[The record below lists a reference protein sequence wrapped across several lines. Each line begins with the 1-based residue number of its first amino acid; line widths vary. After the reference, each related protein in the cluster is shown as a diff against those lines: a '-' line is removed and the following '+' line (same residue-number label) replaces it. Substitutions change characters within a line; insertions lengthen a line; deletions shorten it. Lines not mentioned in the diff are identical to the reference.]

1 MTPVEGCARQVTSG
15 AFEFQHAID
24 FRTSMTLQAPKV
36 RRIAEPLYEDNLPDK
51 PCITLDEVIALIA
64 EHGVEIPEE
73 EALQIEHFVEKLPG
87 NAVEPI
93 AQRPFQPAMVMARL
107 YRRWLAA
114 SRLHWELTEHAEHS
128 PAWRNWSVT
137 GQPVRLDAEGRKR
150 AMSIVERMISCN
162 RDQFNDFLCGR
173 EPLTPLSLAADSV
186 LFGVDDRAWL
196 SGLGFETDAVLEFLR
211 AKAPAADNVSETG
224 RPEVATED
232 EPVNEPEN
240 ELEWVPKR
248 DLVTRL
254 EMVQHNKLAKEKMR
268 RTFNKPSPGLEPA
281 KKSMGQGRPALWDP
295 VQAALWLIDT
305 SPAHWSFRIF
315 DDLFQ
320 RFFPEWRSRWEKE
333 SAGPKR
339 RAGL

>member
-1 MTPVEGCARQVTSG
+1 MTV
-15 AFEFQHAID
+15 
-24 FRTSMTLQAPKV
+24 QAPRV

-87 NAVEPI
+87 NSVEPVT
-93 AQRPFQPAMVMARL
+93 QRPFQPAVVMERF

-137 GQPVRLDAEGRKR
+137 GQPVRLDAEGGKR
-150 AMSIVERMISCN
+150 AMSVLERMISCN
-162 RDQFNDFLCGR
+162 RDQFNDFLSGR
-173 EPLTPLSLAADSV
+173 EQLTPWSLVAESM
-186 LFGVDDRAWL
+186 LFGVDDRVWL
-196 SGLGFETDAVLEFLR
+196 SGLGFETEAVLEFLR
-211 AKAPAADNVSETG
+211 AKAPAADKV
-224 RPEVATED
+224 PEAGLPEATTED
-232 EPVNEPEN
+232 EPVE
-240 ELEWVPKR
+240 ELEDEPAWVPTS

-254 EMVQHNKLAKEKMR
+254 EVVQWKKDAKEKMR
-268 RTFNKPSPGLEPA
+268 RTFKNPSPGLEPA
-281 KKSMGQGRPALWDP
+281 KKGMGRGRPALWDP
-295 VQAALWLIDT
+295 VQVALWLSDRR
-305 SPAHWSFRIF
+305 SGDWPFRIF
-315 DDLFQ
+315 DDLFE
-320 RFFPEWRSRWEKE
+320 RFFPEWRPRWQKE

>member
-1 MTPVEGCARQVTSG
+1 MTV
-15 AFEFQHAID
+15 
-24 FRTSMTLQAPKV
+24 QAQKV
-36 RRIAEPLYEDNLPDK
+36 RRLAEPLYEDNLPDK

-87 NAVEPI
+87 NAVEPV
-93 AQRPFQPAMVMARL
+93 AQGPFQPAMVMARI

-150 AMSIVERMISCN
+150 AMAMLERMTSRN
-162 RDQFNDFLCGR
+162 RDQFNDFLSGR
-173 EPLTPLSLAADSV
+173 EQLTPLSLAADSV
-186 LFGVDDRAWL
+186 LFGVDDRVWL
-196 SGLGFETDAVLEFLR
+196 SGLGFETEAVLEFLR
-211 AKAPAADNVSETG
+211 AKAPTADKVPETG
-224 RPEVATED
+224 LPEATTED
-232 EPVNEPEN
+232 EPVK
-240 ELEWVPKR
+240 ELEDEPAWVLTR

-254 EMVQHNKLAKEKMR
+254 EVAQKNEIARKKMQRSFKNPSQGLKSAKDGVGRGRLAR
-268 RTFNKPSPGLEPA
+268 
-281 KKSMGQGRPALWDP
+281 WDP
-295 VQAALWLIDT
+295 VQAALWLIRT
-305 SPAHWSFRIF
+305 SPRDWTFRIF
-315 DDLFQ
+315 DDLFE

>member
-1 MTPVEGCARQVTSG
+1 MTV
-15 AFEFQHAID
+15 
-24 FRTSMTLQAPKV
+24 QAPKV

-73 EALQIEHFVEKLPG
+73 EALQIEHFAEKLPG
-87 NAVEPI
+87 NAVEPVTR
-93 AQRPFQPAMVMARL
+93 RPFQPAVVMERF

-137 GQPVRLDAEGRKR
+137 GQPVRLDAEGGTR
-150 AMSIVERMISCN
+150 AMSMLERMISCN
-162 RDQFNDFLCGR
+162 RDQFNDFLSGR
-173 EPLTPLSLAADSV
+173 EQLTPWSLVAESM

-196 SGLGFETDAVLEFLR
+196 SGLGFETEAVLEFLR
-211 AKAPAADNVSETG
+211 VKAPAADNVSETG

-232 EPVNEPEN
+232 EPVSEPEN
-240 ELEWVPKR
+240 EPEWVLKR

-254 EMVQHNKLAKEKMR
+254 EVVQHNKFAKEKMR
-268 RTFNKPSPGLEPA
+268 RAFDNPSPRLKPA
-281 KKSMGQGRPALWDP
+281 KHGVGRGRLARWDP
-295 VQAALWLIDT
+295 VQAALWLIQT

-315 DDLFQ
+315 DDLFE
-320 RFFPEWRSRWEKE
+320 RFFPEWRPRWQKE